1 MLLTEHRSDDM
12 TLADFVA
19 PSAWDCVMQAGGD
32 RGPLQYAA
40 ASIDVNDWGREAH
53 LSEAELDARAYAAPQ
68 EERLT
73 GMRRRHRHRNSG

>member
-32 RGPLQYAA
+32 RGPFTMQQHQSMSTTAA
-40 ASIDVNDWGREAH
+40 VKPM
-53 LSEAELDARAYAAPQ
+53 SEAERDARAYAAPQ

-73 GMRRRHRHRNSG
+73 EMRRRHRHINSG